1 MKKNLIGRLMN
12 LDTDSLKKSISFVY
26 YFTRQHIGSIVFYTV
41 MSLTGVFTGLL
52 SSLISKNLVDIIT
65 GQEKGELLKY
75 FILTIVVALVNMA
88 IAQVTNYFSLRI
100 SLTVSTSIK
109 SEIFGRMIDSK
120 WEKLSKYHSGDIL
133 ARLNNDTENIS
144 SGVLSFIPAVITN
157 IVRFVGALGM
167 VLWYDWTF
175 AIFAL
180 LGIPFSIVISRKM
193 TRKMQNNSLASSKKN
208 SDIYGFTQET
218 FSNIGFIKAFDLLR
232 LYAARFKESLQ
243 EFNRMKIDYNNMTI
257 ASSIIISLA
266 GLLVSYSSY
275 GWGIYRVWSGF
286 ISYGTMTMFLSL
298 SGTLTGSVNSLGSSF
313 SQAISLDT
321 SARRILEIIDMDK
334 DDFSDDPKTLKMLP
348 DMRKDDFTVHFEN
361 ASFHYEGS
369 DDYIFKDVS
378 LEMEKGKAYACV
390 GPSGEGKTTFIRCL
404 LSLVRLSEGKAY
416 VSCDGKELPL
426 SASTRKFFSIVP
438 QKSTM
443 FSGSVR
449 ENLQA
454 ADPQASDEEM
464 IEALKCA
471 CAWDFVSERGGLDS
485 EVLEGGN
492 GFSSGQIQRI
502 AIARAIL
509 RKAPILVLDEAT
521 SALDL
526 ATEEKVI
533 ANMMRDKESRLTVV
547 TTHRPGI
554 LKYCDKTYDFR
565 KSMGDSNIPLEF
577 TMLL

>member
-1 MKKNLIGRLMN
+1 MII
-12 LDTDSLKKSISFVY
+12 SLSGVA
-26 YFTRQHIGSIVFYTV
+26 
-41 MSLTGVFTGLL
+41 TGFM
-52 SSLISKNLVDIIT
+52 SSLISKDLVDIIT
-65 GQEKGELLKY
+65 GHKTGELLRY
-75 FILTIVVALVNMA
+75 FIWTIAFALINIA
-88 IAQVTNYFSLRI
+88 ISQITNYI
-100 SLTVSTSIK
+100 SLKINISAKTDMQI
-109 SEIFGRMIDSK
+109 EIFDRVMDTEWNG
-120 WEKLSKYHSGDIL
+120 LQKYHSGDIL
-133 ARLNNDTENIS
+133 SRINDDSSNIASGSLN
-144 SGVLSFIPAVITN
+144 FIPSIVTN
-157 IVRFVGALGM
+157 IARFIGALAM
-167 VLWYDWTF
+167 VLYYDWTF
-175 AIFAL
+175 AIFAF
-180 LGIPFSIVISRKM
+180 LGIPFSLVISRRM
-193 TRKMQNNSLASSKKN
+193 VRRMQNNSLGTSKKN
-208 SDIYGFTQET
+208 SEIYGFMQET
-218 FSNIGFIKAFDLLR
+218 FTNIGFVKAFDLLDM
-232 LYAARFKESLQ
+232 YTKKFKESLN
-243 EFNRMKIDYNNMTI
+243 EYNNMRI
-257 ASSIIISLA
+257 EYNKMNIVSSIIMSLA

-275 GWGIYRVWSGF
+275 GWGIYRVWSGV

-321 SARRILEIIDMDK
+321 SARRILEILDMDK
-334 DDFSDDPKTLKMLP
+334 DDFSDDPKALKMLP

-404 LSLVRLSEGKAY
+404 LSLIRLSEGKAY

-521 SALDL
+521 SALDI

-533 ANMMRDKESRLTVV
+533 ANMMRDKEKRLTVV
-547 TTHRPGI
+547 TTHRPSI
-554 LKYCDKTYDFR
+554 LKYCDETYNFK
-565 KSMGDSNIPLEF
+565 KSMEDV
-577 TMLL
+577 